1 MHIKSGRARVRLTLK
16 AVLLP
21 ATQKDDN
28 HSKSSNVAKLET
40 QSHHFKW
47 ILNQF
52 LNTMPIRFTPYTH
65 KGHALRRLKSN
76 FRKENE
82 AGVNRCKLLPLEW
95 ISNEILLPST
105 ENYIPCD
112 GTWWRIMCKKKC
124 IYIYVCVY
132 DWVTAVQ
139 QTLTEHCK
147 SSIMEKI
154 KIILKK
160 ENEEQET
167 KISKPL
173 KQLRTQATCCTNHCA
188 VRFCS
193 AYLHPVSAAV
203 QLNRFPTVRAC
214 QSPLEQK

>member
-95 ISNEILLPST
+95 ISNEAGVNRCKLLPLEWISNEILLPST

-124 IYIYVCVY
+124 IYICVCV
-132 DWVTAVQ
+132 W
-139 QTLTEHCK
+139 LGH
-147 SSIMEKI
+147 
-154 KIILKK
+154 
-160 ENEEQET
+160 
-167 KISKPL
+167 
-173 KQLRTQATCCTNHCA
+173 CCTA
-188 VRFCS
+188 DIDRT
-193 AYLHPVSAAV
+193 L
-203 QLNRFPTVRAC
+203 
-214 QSPLEQK
+214 